1 MKKSLIPGL
10 IVSIT
15 GLIST
20 LIFAVLVIQT
30 TIFITQSVKTTG
42 KVSDMV
48 IRSTKTSDSTTVQT
62 AYPVIQYNDK
72 KGDKLEFELPASEA
86 GKYRIGQRV
95 PVRYI
100 PGKDPKNSRIEGS
113 FAQTWG
119 RILLLGLIS
128 LILDSVGLPL
138 LVQSKKS

>member
-10 IVSIT
+10 VVSVT

-20 LIFAVLVIQT
+20 LIFSILVIQT
-30 TIFITQSVKTTG
+30 TLFITQSEKTTG

-48 IRSTKTSDSTTVQT
+48 MRSSNNPDGTSVQT

-72 KGDKLEFELPASEA
+72 KGGTKEFELAASEA

-100 PGKDPKNSRIEGS
+100 PGKDPKSSRIQGS
-113 FAQTWG
+113 FVQTWG
-119 RILLLGLIS
+119 KILFLGLIS
-128 LILDSVGLPL
+128 LILDIAGLPL
-138 LVQSKKS
+138 LVQAKK

>member
-10 IVSIT
+10 VVSVA

-20 LIFAVLVIQT
+20 LIFSILVIQT
-30 TIFITQSVKTTG
+30 TLFITQSKKTTG

-48 IRSTKTSDSTTVQT
+48 MRSSKASDSTTVQT
-62 AYPVIQYNDK
+62 AYPIIQYKDI
-72 KGDKLEFELPASEA
+72 KGDALEFELPASA
-86 GKYRIGQRV
+86 ASKYRIGQRV

-100 PGKDPKNSRIEGS
+100 PGKDSKSARIEGS
-113 FAQTWG
+113 FVKTWG

-128 LILDSVGLPL
+128 LILDSIGLQL
-138 LVQSKKS
+138 LVQSKKP